1 MLKLVLLSITA
12 SAALADTPLPTPNP
26 IYDGGDYSEKLA
38 SVPNGVLYEVSAPDA
53 QPLKV
58 MHVFGSARER
68 GYAHG
73 QLLSADIVDF
83 VVNEL
88 DDYYRSEVTQI
99 PVASLP
105 QWLQKLVKSLEPVL
119 EKAAPTVF
127 NAALRWVWS
136 QQVKYINASQ
146 TRVLDEMAGIVDGVC
161 APAGSNKTVPKL
173 CEDKAKMLRTM
184 YNVNMLPE
192 LVQMQC
198 SMMGAWG
205 DATPDGKL
213 TQMRTLDFG
222 GGPFAD
228 RSILVV
234 HHPSDTDHEFA
245 ALSFPGFV
253 GIVTGFSK
261 YLAQSEKVDDVTG
274 GRRPKGSYD
283 GQAVAMVIRDMVQL
297 AKTKEEAVSIA
308 QAAKRTWSVWLGLG
322 DFHSQEFTAMLYD
335 QASATPY
342 DDTTLPTLTNQTA
355 FKHVAYID
363 KHPQPSPHPDMP
375 ALVQEY
381 YGKLD
386 AKTVAQNFPRG
397 MQSGDVHVAVYDFS
411 KSEVMFSFGTTDG
424 PTGNYTRKACNAPFV
439 RFGMESLWSEK
450 KPADDQ

>member
-1 MLKLVLLSITA
+1 M
-12 SAALADTPLPTPNP
+12 
-26 IYDGGDYSEKLA
+26 
-38 SVPNGVLYEVSAPDA
+38 PNGVLYEVAAPDA

-105 QWLQKLVKSLEPVL
+105 KWLQGLVKKLEPML

-127 NAALRWVWS
+127 NAALGWVWS

-161 APAGSNKTVPKL
+161 APANHTVPEM
-173 CEDKAKMLRTM
+173 CDNKAKMLRTM

-228 RSILVV
+228 RSISRG
-234 HHPSDTDHEFA
+234 P
-245 ALSFPGFV
+245 PPV
-253 GIVTGFSK
+253 G
-261 YLAQSEKVDDVTG
+261 
-274 GRRPKGSYD
+274 
-283 GQAVAMVIRDMVQL
+283 
-297 AKTKEEAVSIA
+297 
-308 QAAKRTWSVWLGLG
+308 
-322 DFHSQEFTAMLYD
+322 H
-335 QASATPY
+335 
-342 DDTTLPTLTNQTA
+342 
-355 FKHVAYID
+355 
-363 KHPQPSPHPDMP
+363 
-375 ALVQEY
+375 
-381 YGKLD
+381 
-386 AKTVAQNFPRG
+386 
-397 MQSGDVHVAVYDFS
+397 
-411 KSEVMFSFGTTDG
+411 
-424 PTGNYTRKACNAPFV
+424 
-439 RFGMESLWSEK
+439 
-450 KPADDQ
+450 